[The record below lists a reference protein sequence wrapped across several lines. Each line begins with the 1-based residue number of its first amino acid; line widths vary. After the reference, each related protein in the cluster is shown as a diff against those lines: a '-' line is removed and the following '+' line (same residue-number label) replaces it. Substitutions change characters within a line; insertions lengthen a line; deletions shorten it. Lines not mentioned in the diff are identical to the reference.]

1 MPAKNALKEY
11 HENSYYHLYNRGVNK
26 GLIFS
31 DDQDYKI
38 FLYYLKLYLCSEAL
52 QVEYLKLYPSR
63 KLKNY
68 CNRLKLLV
76 YCLMPNHFHL
86 LVWQRDPDTINF
98 FMRSLTV
105 KYAMY
110 FNKKYK
116 RVGPLFQGVYKAVQ
130 VENEPQLIYLSK
142 YIHRNPIALTSGRV
156 LEVYRYSSYQNYLG
170 MFDQEW
176 LKRNEILDYF
186 SKTKLSNSY
195 RAFVE
200 ETDERDLPMVKMLT
214 LEEI

>member
-1 MPAKNALKEY
+1 MPAKNAIKEY
-11 HENSYYHLYNRGVNK
+11 HENGYYHLYNRGVNK

-31 DDQDYKI
+31 EDQDYKI
-38 FLYYLKLYLCSEAL
+38 FLYYLKLYLCSEEL

-68 CNRLKLLV
+68 CHRLKLLA

-86 LVWQRDPDTINF
+86 LIWQKEPDVINH

-110 FNKKYK
+110 FNKKNQ
-116 RVGPLFQGVYKAVQ
+116 RIGPLFQGVYKAVL
-130 VENEPQLIYLSK
+130 VENEPQLVYLSK
-142 YIHRNPIALTSGRV
+142 YIHRNSIKLTSGRV
-156 LEVYRYSSYQNYLG
+156 LEVYKYSSYQNYLG

-176 LKRNEILDYF
+176 VSREEILNLF
-186 SKTKLSNSY
+186 SQSKFSHSY
-195 RAFVE
+195 KAFVE
-200 ETDERDLPMVKMLT
+200 ETDERDLFMVKDVVI
-214 LEEI
+214 EEI

>member
-1 MPAKNALKEY
+1 MPAKNSLKEY
-11 HENSYYHLYNRGVNK
+11 HENGYYHLYNRGVNK

-31 DDQDYKI
+31 DEQDYKT
-38 FLYYLKLYLCSEAL
+38 FLYYLKLYLCSEKL

-68 CNRLKLLV
+68 CDRLKLLA

-86 LVWQRDPDTINF
+86 LVWQKDQDAINY

-116 RVGPLFQGVYKAVQ
+116 RIGPLFQGVYKAVL

-142 YIHRNPIALTSGRV
+142 YIHRNPLKLTTSRV
-156 LEVYRYSSYQNYLG
+156 PEVYPYSSYQNYLG

-176 LKRNEILDYF
+176 VSRGEILDLF
-186 SKTKLSNSY
+186 SKSKFSSSY
-195 RAFVE
+195 KAFVE
-200 ETDERDLPMVKMLT
+200 ETDERDLFMVKNVVI
-214 LEEI
+214 EEI

>member
-11 HENSYYHLYNRGVNK
+11 HENGYYHLYNRGVNK
-26 GLIFS
+26 GAIFS
-31 DDQDYKI
+31 DEQDYKT
-38 FLYYLKLYLCSEAL
+38 FLYYLKLYLCSEKL

-68 CNRLKLLV
+68 CDRLKLLA
-76 YCLMPNHFHL
+76 YCSMPNHFHL
-86 LVWQRDPDTINF
+86 LVWQKDQDAINY

-116 RVGPLFQGVYKAVQ
+116 RIGPLFQGVYKAVL
-130 VENEPQLIYLSK
+130 VENEPQLVYLSK
-142 YIHRNPIALTSGRV
+142 YIHRNPIELTSSRV
-156 LEVYRYSSYQNYLG
+156 LEVYPYSSYQNYLG
-170 MFDQEW
+170 KFNQDW
-176 LKRNEILDYF
+176 VKRDEILDYF
-186 SKTKLSNSY
+186 SKTRIANSY

-200 ETDERDLPMVKMLT
+200 ETDERDLPMVKSLV
-214 LEEI
+214 LEDI

>member
-11 HENSYYHLYNRGVNK
+11 HENGYYHLYNRGVNK
-26 GLIFS
+26 GLIFL
-31 DDQDYKI
+31 DDQDYKT
-38 FLYYLKLYLCSEAL
+38 FLYYLKVYLCSEEL

-68 CNRLKLLV
+68 CERLKLLV

-86 LVWQRDPDTINF
+86 LVWQKDAEAINY

-116 RVGPLFQGVYKAVQ
+116 RIGPLFQGVYKAVR
-130 VENEPQLIYLSK
+130 VTSAPQLIYLSK
-142 YIHRNPIALTSGRV
+142 YIHRNPIGLTSGRV
-156 LEVYRYSSYQNYLG
+156 PEVYKYSSYQNYLG

-176 LKRNEILDYF
+176 VKREEILEYF
-186 SKTKLSNSY
+186 SQTKLANSY
-195 RAFVE
+195 KTFVE
-200 ETDERDLPMVKMLT
+200 EIDERDLWMVKGFVI
-214 LEEI
+214 EEI